1 MWKRICHFFHP
12 TWRQIQGSHFAFQH
26 LHKVNVGILK
36 HTDIPEAGLV
46 AVSKTGQQI
55 TSRHTKT
62 AKTHD
67 ESAKKLC
74 NMYSY
79 LQLFW
84 FVMWKLWNW
93 TKIWNIL
100 ESPKVVV
107 TTVDND
113 LWPRTQTTAGRHH
126 LTLFKW
132 NKGGWESQNGTQPTR
147 SPSRN
152 GKTSRKHIAENMTPK
167 HPKAQVGSKMIDVKW
182 FSMVFDIHFRWES
195 TCIDFLSPWP
205 SPKLLA
211 WWTVKMSN
219 FFLKRSLPAAWS
231 LQRISKQNTFAATPP
246 LFFFLLQIP
255 LWKISTRCIQN

>member
-1 MWKRICHFFHP
+1 MWKRICHVFHP

-46 AVSKTGQQI
+46 AVSKTGQHI

-100 ESPKVVV
+100 ESPKEVIKK
-107 TTVDND
+107 
-113 LWPRTQTTAGRHH
+113 PRIN
-126 LTLFKW
+126 LLM
-132 NKGGWESQNGTQPTR
+132 P
-147 SPSRN
+147 
-152 GKTSRKHIAENMTPK
+152 
-167 HPKAQVGSKMIDVKW
+167 
-182 FSMVFDIHFRWES
+182 
-195 TCIDFLSPWP
+195 LSPY
-205 SPKLLA
+205 
-211 WWTVKMSN
+211 
-219 FFLKRSLPAAWS
+219 R
-231 LQRISKQNTFAATPP
+231 
-246 LFFFLLQIP
+246 FFFLIVLQAICTYHNQRGLCTCGRHPKNHSFSFHWPRAFIP
-255 LWKISTRCIQN
+255 LLQKRFLEQTHRSHM